1 MQRAPAFLVVFV
13 SLLYLGAAG
22 VANHGASAQDRDA
35 GSATKSGPHIAVLL
49 PLKSAA
55 LSRPADAVRRGVL
68 EAQHV
73 HAGAGLPVVILATS
87 DDPFD
92 ITQVYEKAVQNGAR
106 LVIGPL
112 TRSAVSALAGS
123 NLVSVP
129 TLALNAP
136 EMDVALPADLHVF
149 GLQLENEAKQI
160 AQIAADKGRRRALL
174 VTSDTPLSKRLSQA
188 FVEEWTRRGNEV
200 VHQFQYTTDPASLN
214 KLRDMLAIG
223 SAEMVFLALDAQR
236 AKLIRSY
243 LGVSMP
249 IYATSLVHTST
260 ETLSNYELNGVLFV
274 DMPWVLSPDHPA
286 VMSYARPDAAQSN
299 MEFQR
304 FYALG
309 VDAYR
314 IAQDLL
320 KPRPEFAPLDGV
332 TGYITMDRDG
342 RFVRELIPAQFVQ
355 GETKPLS
362 DARPH

>member
-1 MQRAPAFLVVFV
+1 MQRAPAFLVVFL

-22 VANHGASAQDRDA
+22 LANRAVSAQDRDA
-35 GSATKSGPHIAVLL
+35 GSAARSGPYIAVLL

-92 ITQVYEKAVQNGAR
+92 IAQVYEQAVQNGAR
-106 LVIGPL
+106 MVIGPL

-136 EMDVALPADLHVF
+136 EMDVALPANLHVF
-149 GLQLENEAKQI
+149 GLQSENEAKQI
-160 AQIAADKGRRRALL
+160 AQIAAEQGRRRAL
-174 VTSDTPLSKRLSQA
+174 VITSDSALSKRLTQS
-188 FVEEWTRRGNEV
+188 FVDEWARRGNEV
-200 VHQFQYTTDPASLN
+200 VHQFQYTADPASLN

-223 SAEMVFLALDAQR
+223 SADMVFLALDAQR

-249 IYATSLVHTST
+249 IYATSLVHTSA
-260 ETLSNYELNGVLFV
+260 ETLSNYELNGVFFV
-274 DMPWVLSPDHPA
+274 DMPWLLSPDHPA
-286 VMSYARPDAAQSN
+286 VMSYARPDQGQSS
-299 MEFQR
+299 MEYQR

-314 IAQDLL
+314 IAEDLL
-320 KPRPEFAPLDGV
+320 RARPEFIPLDGV
-332 TGYITMDRDG
+332 TGYITQDRER

-355 GETKPLS
+355 GETKALT
-362 DARPH
+362 DARPR

>member
-1 MQRAPAFLVVFV
+1 MQRAPAFLILFV

-22 VANHGASAQDRDA
+22 VANRVAFAQDKA
-35 GSATKSGPHIAVLL
+35 GAAAKSGPHIALLL

-73 HAGAGLPVVILATS
+73 HAGAGLPVVILATG

-92 ITQVYEKAVQNGAR
+92 IAQAYERAVQDGAR

-129 TLALNAP
+129 TLALNGP
-136 EMDVALPADLHVF
+136 EVEVSLPPELHVF

-160 AQIAADKGRRRALL
+160 AQIASEKGRRRALV
-174 VTSDTPLSKRLSQA
+174 VTSDSMLSKRLTQA
-188 FVEEWTRRGNEV
+188 FVDEWTRRGNEV
-200 VHQFQYTTDPASLN
+200 VHQFQYTTDPSSLN

-223 SAEMVFLALDAQR
+223 SADMVFLALDAQR

-274 DMPWVLSPDHPA
+274 DMPWLLSPDHPA
-286 VMSYARPDAAQSN
+286 VMSYARPDSTQSN
-299 MEFQR
+299 EYQR

-314 IAQDLL
+314 IAQDML
-320 KPRPEFAPLDGV
+320 RPGAEFPPLDGV
-332 TGYITMDRDG
+332 TGYITMDRDR

-355 GETKPLS
+355 GETKTLG
-362 DARPH
+362 DARQR